1 MAYVDTSSL
10 AGIMEASTAGGG
22 EAADRAGEAIQSAM
36 DSNYGFSDDSPSLAG
51 PPGSGVTLR
60 GTGPAG
66 SGVTFRTGS
75 RGNILNVLNEP
86 GGKEVANRV
95 YRGGINEAGQRMPT
109 VEEQIKQRQKNVF
122 LNPRNDPNLPGYNVN
137 YPTSLP
143 GESLTRPL
151 NLLEDGMTALGP
163 TESVYKEQ
171 STPDMVAR
179 ALASMAM
186 GPMGMGLAGLGTKE
200 KYLSSDVTP
209 EMREMGPQS
218 LAQKGLAALTGGVD
232 PGQAVQAIGQGVT
245 SLRDRIAGL
254 MSGQAP
260 TSPDATPS
268 PAPRFD
274 PIEPDAL
281 SQPAIKAVPQDVI
294 VPELDTVAYGG
305 PTYDTVTPQTKDIAT
320 PIAMPEEVRTM
331 RETFNDLDVFGPDMY
346 EGAPVTIA
354 EPRARPDIESPAFE
368 EEFFTR
374 TNFQDPDMDAM
385 ASYRGSRA
393 TPTPAD
399 FTASFADVNDP
410 RGNQMATTPGEGYGA
425 FGPRTADDLRS
436 MGIEPTLED
445 LMNMGV
451 SPAEFLREQSRM
463 QSEKPATGG
472 QAQVAE
478 MIPSSQFSKRLKELG
493 YDIRIPRNR
502 TIDTDTLDIFRDG
515 QYEGNVKSL
524 LPDRKSLI
532 DTLLDMGM
540 TSSFRTG

>member
-1 MAYVDTSSL
+1 
-10 AGIMEASTAGGG
+10 
-22 EAADRAGEAIQSAM
+22 
-36 DSNYGFSDDSPSLAG
+36 
-51 PPGSGVTLR
+51 
-60 GTGPAG
+60 
-66 SGVTFRTGS
+66 
-75 RGNILNVLNEP
+75 
-86 GGKEVANRV
+86 
-95 YRGGINEAGQRMPT
+95 
-109 VEEQIKQRQKNVF
+109 
-122 LNPRNDPNLPGYNVN
+122 
-137 YPTSLP
+137 
-143 GESLTRPL
+143 
-151 NLLEDGMTALGP
+151 
-163 TESVYKEQ
+163 
-171 STPDMVAR
+171 
-179 ALASMAM
+179 
-186 GPMGMGLAGLGTKE
+186 
-200 KYLSSDVTP
+200 
-209 EMREMGPQS
+209 
-218 LAQKGLAALTGGVD
+218 
-232 PGQAVQAIGQGVT
+232 
-245 SLRDRIAGL
+245 

-281 SQPAIKAVPQDVI
+281 SQPAIRPVPQDIV

-305 PTYDTVTPQTKDIAT
+305 PTYDTVTPQTRDIAT

-346 EGAPVTIA
+346 EGAPVTVA
-354 EPRARPDIESPAFE
+354 TPRARPDMESPAFE

-410 RGNQMATTPGEGYGA
+410 RGDQMAPTPGEGYGA

-436 MGIEPTLED
+436 MGIEPTLQD

>member
-66 SGVTFRTGS
+66 SGVTFRTGPG
-75 RGNILNVLNEP
+75 GNILNVLNKP
-86 GGKEVANRV
+86 GGNEVANRV

-109 VEEQIKQRQKNVF
+109 VEEQINQRRQNVF
-122 LNPRNDPNLPGYNVN
+122 LNPRNDPNLPGYNVD

-143 GESLTRPL
+143 GEALTRPL
-151 NLLEDGMTALGP
+151 NLLEDGMTSLGP

-171 STPDMVAR
+171 SPQEMVAR
-179 ALASMAM
+179 SLASMAM

-200 KYLSSDVTP
+200 NYLSSDVTP

-218 LAQKGLAALTGGVD
+218 LSQKGLAALTGGVD
-232 PGQAVQAIGQGVT
+232 PGQAAQAVRQGVT

-281 SQPAIKAVPQDVI
+281 SQPAIRPVPQDIV

-305 PTYDTVTPQTKDIAT
+305 PTYDTVTPQTRDIAT

-346 EGAPVTIA
+346 EGAPVTVA
-354 EPRARPDIESPAFE
+354 TPRARPDMESPAFE

-410 RGNQMATTPGEGYGA
+410 RGDQMAPTPGEGYGA

-436 MGIEPTLED
+436 MGIEPTLQD

-532 DTLLDMGM
+532 DTLLGMGM

>member
-75 RGNILNVLNEP
+75 RGNILNVLDKP

-109 VEEQIKQRQKNVF
+109 VEEQINQRRQNVF
-122 LNPRNDPNLPGYNVN
+122 LNPRNNPNLPGYNVD

-143 GESLTRPL
+143 GEALTRPL

-171 STPDMVAR
+171 SPQEMVAR
-179 ALASMAM
+179 SLASMAM

-200 KYLSSDVTP
+200 NYLSSDVTP

-320 PIAMPEEVRTM
+320 PMAMPEEVRTM

-354 EPRARPDIESPAFE
+354 EPRARPDMESPAFE

-374 TNFQDPDMDAM
+374 TNFQDPDMDAL

-410 RGNQMATTPGEGYGA
+410 RGNQMAPTPGEGYGA